1 MRTYDGHNRRQDA
14 RRLHRMPPS
23 RLDLHA
29 RRDRRAALDGAPL
42 ELMPSIIVTLPLFHT
57 VWRQLCRCGNRR
69 CANRRCAHGRH
80 GRRRLRQRRA
90 VAEATVDSCVCVFFW
105 GGRMACWPV
114 KEYSCS
120 FKLRSSWPPLEFHGG
135 LHSWHAISALP
146 VMCRN
151 VSAKRGYKLI
161 ES

>member
-1 MRTYDGHNRRQDA
+1 
-14 RRLHRMPPS
+14 MPPS

-105 GGRMACWPV
+105 GGENGVLATERIQLQFQVAV
-114 KEYSCS
+114 
-120 FKLRSSWPPLEFHGG
+120 LVAPPRVPWGTT
-135 LHSWHAISALP
+135 
-146 VMCRN
+146 
-151 VSAKRGYKLI
+151 
-161 ES
+161 